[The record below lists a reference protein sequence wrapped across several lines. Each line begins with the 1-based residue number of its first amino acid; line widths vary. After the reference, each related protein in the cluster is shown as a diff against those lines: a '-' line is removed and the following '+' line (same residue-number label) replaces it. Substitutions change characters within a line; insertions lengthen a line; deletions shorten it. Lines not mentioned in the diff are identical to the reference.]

1 MHARNI
7 PKQTTRLFQFYRR
20 DFKVVNLELHDYVMS
35 SREMSRIR
43 TQSLAV
49 LLDSKIEEES
59 VFVVP
64 RNGPKTRGKQKGQ
77 WKGLQNMPW

>member
-7 PKQTTRLFQFYRR
+7 PKQTTRLLQFYRR

-35 SREMSRIR
+35 SREIR
-43 TQSLAV
+43 AQSLAV
-49 LLDSKIEEES
+49 RLDSKIEEES

>member
-7 PKQTTRLFQFYRR
+7 PKQTTRLLQFYRR
-20 DFKVVNLELHDYVMS
+20 NFKVVNLELHDYVMS
-35 SREMSRIR
+35 SREIR
-43 TQSLAV
+43 AQSLAV
-49 LLDSKIEEES
+49 RLDSKIEEES

-64 RNGPKTRGKQKGQ
+64 RNGPKTKGKQKGQ